1 VSARLREGEAR
12 LREGI
17 ELQLQ
22 EALRERYRVDRELGA
37 GGMGTVFLAE
47 DLRHGRK
54 VAIKVLQPQI
64 AAAAGTDRFLR
75 EIRIAA
81 TLQHP
86 GVLALIDSG
95 EAGDLLYYVMPY
107 VEGSSLRVRL
117 AREGELPLDEALRLL
132 REIAEA
138 LAHAHAHGVVHRDVK
153 PENVLFTAGHAQLAD
168 FGIAKALGDLDAV
181 EEASLTRPGLAIGSP
196 AYMAPEAAAGDA
208 AADHRADIYGFGV
221 LAYEVLAG
229 SHPFAGSS
237 PAQMMR
243 AHVAVEAAPLQR
255 VRPGVAPELAD
266 LVMRCLAKLPA
277 ERWQS
282 AAEVAR
288 RLDGILASSIA
299 GSTSRRHDLSTGH
312 FRLTERVCLRLRR
325 ESFDPRMIGDEIEYL
340 DNGVRSDVLVCFLH
354 PIGLDGGDFEPHLRA
369 LPYRGV
375 APTFYGFEPSR
386 RRRFALPVADHLTL
400 LGALLGEVA
409 RKASTSTILMV
420 GFSSGGDLALRMAA
434 EAGDNGVPVDGVLA
448 LGCNL
453 GLATC
458 FLTGILAKLES
469 DRAKLQSD
477 TAKLE
482 RGRGSDALA
491 DLRALAAAVE
501 TLDEWLS
508 VHTYL
513 VRMLRKFYPAVDPLR
528 EFAREIVAP
537 FEQDGDAFAAMYR
550 AASGA
555 QRALRC
561 LFEDTETCN
570 RLLRDVQLRNLDSGN
585 LGEHYR
591 EGSLLIE
598 PDTNHFDLLDPDRVL
613 RHLEALLAAL
623 GPAADRKTLTR
634 A

>member
-1 VSARLREGEAR
+1 LRG
-12 LREGI
+12 
-17 ELQLQ
+17 
-22 EALRERYRVDRELGA
+22 RYQVDRELGT

-54 VAIKVLQPQI
+54 VAIKVLRPQI

-81 TLQHP
+81 ALQHP

-117 AREGELPLDEALRLL
+117 ARDGELPLDEALRVL

-168 FGIAKALGDLDAV
+168 FGVAKALGDRGDTDEV
-181 EEASLTRPGLAIGSP
+181 TITQPGLAIGSP
-196 AYMAPEAAAGDA
+196 AYMAPEAVGGDA
-208 AADHRADIYGFGV
+208 AADHRADIYAFGV

-229 SHPFAGSS
+229 SHPFSGSS

-243 AHVAVEAAPLQR
+243 AHVALEASPLQR
-255 VRPGVAPELAD
+255 VRPGVPPELAE
-266 LVMRCLAKLPA
+266 LVMRCLAKSPA

-282 AAEVAR
+282 AAEIAR
-288 RLDGILASSIA
+288 RLDGILASAIA
-299 GSTSRRHDLSTGH
+299 GSTSRRHEVSTGH

-354 PIGLDGGDFEPHLRA
+354 PIGLDGADFEPHLRA
-369 LPYRGV
+369 LPYRGI

-386 RRRFALPVADHLTL
+386 RRRVSLPLADHLTL
-400 LGALLGEVA
+400 LGDLLDEVVG
-409 RKASTSTILMV
+409 KASPSTILVV

-434 EAGDNGVPVDGVLA
+434 EAGDNGVPVDGVLS

-458 FLTGILAKLES
+458 FLTGILAKLED
-469 DRAKLQSD
+469 DRAKR
-477 TAKLE
+477 E
-482 RGRGSDALA
+482 RGRGGDALA

-501 TLDEWLS
+501 SLDEWLS

-537 FEQDGDAFAAMYR
+537 FEQDGKAFAAMYR
-550 AASGA
+550 AASGP

-598 PDTNHFDLLDPDRVL
+598 PETNHFDLLDPDRVL
-613 RHLEALLAAL
+613 GHLEALLAAL
-623 GPAADRKTLTR
+623 GPAADRRTLTR